1 MSWSSAVLNTTN
13 IENVSLP
20 GEIPTGSL
28 YTFSNPETEISVSGE
43 TYFYQVDLGIGS
55 WLIQVENTI
64 TSNNPSTTYNLVIAG
79 VAVQQI
85 NPANPAVPLYQRVF
99 DNDGKVAVDDVLYTD
114 IFVGTPLFDNFEFPL
129 EIYVQIDFADDGGSP
144 PTWTSTFTA
153 TKLY

>member
-1 MSWSSAVLNTTN
+1 MSWLSAVLNTTN
-13 IENVSLP
+13 IDNVSP
-20 GEIPTGSL
+20 IGEIPTGSL
-28 YTFSNPETEISVSGE
+28 YIFSNPETEISVSGD

-64 TSNNPSTTYNLVIAG
+64 TSNNPATTYDLVISG
-79 VAVQQI
+79 VAVQQV
-85 NPANPAVPLYQRVF
+85 NPADPPLPLYQRVF
-99 DNDGKVAVDDVLYTD
+99 DNDGKVATDDVLYAD

-153 TKLY
+153 IKLS